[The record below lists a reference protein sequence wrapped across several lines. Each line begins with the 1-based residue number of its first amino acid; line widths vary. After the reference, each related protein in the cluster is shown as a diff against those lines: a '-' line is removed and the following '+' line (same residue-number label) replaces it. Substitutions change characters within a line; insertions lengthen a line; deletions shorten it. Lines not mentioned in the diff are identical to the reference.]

1 SAGDAALKALTKA
14 GSDLAEKAGGAAQ
27 AIFARIG
34 GEEFVVL
41 LPGVDADAART
52 TAEQLRK
59 AIAEI
64 RVAHGKHG
72 FGFTASM
79 GVASVN
85 AEDRSFESALSR
97 ADTALYA
104 AKDAGRNC
112 VKVG

>member
-1 SAGDAALKALTKA
+1 
-14 GSDLAEKAGGAAQ
+14 
-27 AIFARIG
+27 
-34 GEEFVVL
+34 VL
-41 LPGVDADAART
+41 LPGVDGNAARSI
-52 TAEQLRK
+52 AERLRK
-59 AIAEI
+59 AVAEI
-64 RVAHGKHG
+64 RVPHGKAS

-79 GVASVN
+79 GIASIS